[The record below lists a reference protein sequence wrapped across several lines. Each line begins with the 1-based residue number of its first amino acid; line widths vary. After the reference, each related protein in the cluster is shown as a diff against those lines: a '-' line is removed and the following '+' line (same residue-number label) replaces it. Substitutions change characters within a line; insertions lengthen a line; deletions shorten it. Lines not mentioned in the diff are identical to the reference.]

1 VIRRMA
7 VVSCLFLAVATLA
20 RAAGAAPPTE
30 ADVRRAAV
38 GLYIHGMT
46 AELAEREVGAQGVP
60 ALLRLLA
67 DPAFPRRDN
76 VVAFLAYLGD
86 GTVTPVL
93 LALLADPPG
102 TASPEDQ
109 RALLL
114 VPQALGRIAS
124 RGDGAALQALLTMT
138 APGANG
144 GPIAASASR
153 RALPA
158 TLADEILDESVSGL
172 AFAGVPAARD
182 RLSAIADGRI
192 VPSLTRSDLASR
204 AAAALELMKEIHPR
218 PSGSAASA
226 APGAPAA
233 GLPALDG
240 VVSAAVTTPAYTPD
254 PSTTSHEH
262 GLTFVNHVSATSP
275 MTTTRLDAVLH
286 EATIRAATG
295 DFDTDVPCCLVISR
309 SGNGGSFGDA
319 SDGLATIDTNNEL
332 TSALNSPGGRVKIVN
347 AINYC
352 GGAGTNIIGCA
363 WTPGNGMVL
372 VRLTNLSYEAVL
384 WIHEYGHNNG
394 LNHEP
399 SDSRMIM
406 YGSDNGANNG
416 LRPGD
421 CAAFHSPP
429 SSTAAIRT
437 STGACTDDGDAIA
450 DPIDNCPTVAN
461 QDQADLNGN
470 GIGDACEACVGI
482 GDADSDGVCDPT
494 DNCPTIFNPTQADF
508 DGDGIGNA
516 CETGAVLADIDL
528 SGRVDGLDLARIGRA
543 FGAMTGDSRYDLACD
558 LDRSGVVDGSDLAI
572 FSVQFGK
579 KSR

>member
-1 VIRRMA
+1 MRRSAM
-7 VVSCLFLAVATLA
+7 VSCLILVFATLA
-20 RAAGAAPPTE
+20 RAAGPTAPTDAGVREAAL
-30 ADVRRAAV
+30 

-46 AELAEREVGAQGVP
+46 AEIADREVGAKGVP

-67 DPAFPRRDN
+67 DPSFPRRDN

-86 GTVTPVL
+86 GTVTPAL
-93 LALLADPPG
+93 IALLADPPG
-102 TASPEDQ
+102 TATPEDQ

-124 RGDGAALQALLTMT
+124 RGDGTALQALLAMT
-138 APGANG
+138 APGADG
-144 GPIAASASR
+144 GPIAAAVSR

-158 TLADEILDESVSGL
+158 TLADEILEESVAGL
-172 AFAGVPAARD
+172 AFAGSRAARD
-182 RLSAIADGRI
+182 RLNAIADGRI
-192 VPSLTRSDLASR
+192 VPSLTHPGLASR
-204 AAAALELMKEIHPR
+204 AGAALELMKEIHPG
-218 PSGSAASA
+218 PSGKAAST
-226 APGAPAA
+226 AA
-233 GLPALDG
+233 GAGGASGPALDG
-240 VVSAAVTTPAYTPD
+240 AVSAAVTTPAYTPD
-254 PSTTSHEH
+254 PSTTSHQH

-275 MTTTRLDAVLH
+275 MTTTRLDSVLQQ
-286 EATIRAATG
+286 ATIRAATG
-295 DFDTDVPCCLVISR
+295 DFDTDVPCCLVLSR
-309 SGNGGSFGDA
+309 SGNGGLFGSA
-319 SDGLATIDTNNEL
+319 SDGLATVDSDSEL
-332 TSALNSPGGRVKIVN
+332 NSVLNSPGGRVKIVN

-363 WTPGNGMVL
+363 WTPGNGMAL

-429 SSTAAIRT
+429 ASTNASRT
-437 STGACTDDGDAIA
+437 SIGACTDDGDAIA
-450 DPIDNCPTVAN
+450 DPIDNCPTVPN
-461 QDQADLNGN
+461 QDQLDTNGD
-470 GIGDACEACVGI
+470 GVGDACEACVGI

-508 DGDGIGNA
+508 DGDGIGDA
-516 CETGAVLADIDL
+516 CESGAILADVDL

-543 FGAMTGDSRYDLACD
+543 FGAMTGDMRYDVACD
-558 LDRSGVVDGSDLAI
+558 LDRNGMVDGADLAI
-572 FSVQFGK
+572 FSAQFGR
-579 KSR
+579 KS